1 MVAAFHVALCLLA
14 PLVSG
19 STLRPPPVS
28 FATRLRGGAEDA
40 TDSPVDSASGLAA
53 DATAEV
59 PPPAALTKEEIMQ
72 KLNGVPTFCV
82 VNKDGGVVG
91 MADAEGGKKSVCW
104 FTDAEEARTILKVMS
119 ESNPEAGL
127 QLACHGLGGAFT
139 QCNGW
144 GDKKGEGDG
153 VKTASTPDGDDIE
166 LRLQGNHALCKST
179 GPKLK
184 KLLEDNNLDSGCWQ
198 LPIFLCERLASPS
211 IMPIFLHPRDLAA
224 VWEKSGRKVEDL
236 PKDVTVLDIRMLVQ
250 QMQTAT
256 NPWKI
261 FHIVGPKASIDLANE
276 IEKGEV
282 DLSKVDLSKGGET
295 ARASEGAEEADAAD
309 PDEVPEVEAE
319 EEEVLI

>member
-1 MVAAFHVALCLLA
+1 MVATLHMVALWLLA

-19 STLRPPPVS
+19 STLRPPPVTS
-28 FATRLRGGAEDA
+28 AARLRGGEGANDA
-40 TDSPVDSASGLAA
+40 TDSPVDSAAGLAA
-53 DATAEV
+53 DGTAEV
-59 PPPAALTKEEIMQ
+59 PPAAALTKEEIMQ

-119 ESNPEAGL
+119 DANPEAGL

-144 GDKKGEGDG
+144 GDEEGA
-153 VKTASTPDGDDIE
+153 KTAQTPGGDDIE

-179 GPKLK
+179 APKLK
-184 KLLEDNNLDSGCWQ
+184 KLLEDNGLDTGCWQ

-224 VWEKSGRKVEDL
+224 VWEKSGRKVDEL
-236 PKDVTVLDIRMLVQ
+236 PKDVTVLDIRMRN
-250 QMQTAT
+250 TPPPPSHAHSAGST
-256 NPWKI
+256 RPP
-261 FHIVGPKASIDLANE
+261 HAC
-276 IEKGEV
+276 
-282 DLSKVDLSKGGET
+282 
-295 ARASEGAEEADAAD
+295 RAAA
-309 PDEVPEVEAE
+309 A
-319 EEEVLI
+319 L